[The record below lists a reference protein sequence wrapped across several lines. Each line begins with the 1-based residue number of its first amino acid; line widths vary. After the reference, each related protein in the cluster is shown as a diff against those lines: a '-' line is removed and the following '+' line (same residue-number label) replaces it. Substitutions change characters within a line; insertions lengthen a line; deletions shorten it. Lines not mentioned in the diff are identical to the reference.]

1 MSMKR
6 ASGILLSSIG
16 YLVYPLT
23 LFGAVVYFFG
33 FAMWMHAPVVPVL
46 QMIAVPA
53 LPLLVVGWLFTKAGR
68 RLRGGAAAAAPP
80 KRVSTP
86 GRARMRRWLG
96 AVLALAVLVA
106 CIVVGRTGY
115 KLYQCSVGPP
125 AGTPAYAEAQA
136 RKEAETLR
144 NGFKRMCEGDL
155 GRFDISFRS
164 MASATRNLAF
174 TPVDLTHTPFARLAP
189 LGARSEAVNDI
200 RSRLYRGFR
209 MPDGH
214 VVTLFEQ
221 DMSADGGR
229 TWRRPEDEPE
239 RINGLPARLGVF
251 EDEAGTAVS
260 HLSWVE
266 GRRMYELWIDANVAR
281 VPLRNQLFAL
291 AASLP
296 RSVPACPNERPPR
309 PFGFDADGRPVPE
322 PMAKSLTE
330 AEMDAMFDPGKR
342 PCK

>member
-6 ASGILLSSIG
+6 ASGTFLSSIG
-16 YLVYPLT
+16 YLVYPFT
-23 LFGAVVYFFG
+23 LYAAAVCFFG
-33 FAMWMHAPVVPVL
+33 LAMWMHAPMVPVL
-46 QMIAVPA
+46 LTIAVPA
-53 LPLLVVGWLFTKAGR
+53 LLLLAVGWLFTKAGR
-68 RLRGGAAAAAPP
+68 RLRGGATSAPP
-80 KRVSTP
+80 PARMSTP
-86 GRARMRRWLG
+86 GRVRMRKWLG
-96 AVLALAVLVA
+96 AALALAVLAA
-106 CIVVGRTGY
+106 CIVVGRSGY

-125 AGTPAYAEAQA
+125 PGTPAFAEAQA
-136 RKEAETLR
+136 RKEAETLK

-174 TPVDLTHTPFARLAP
+174 TPVDLTRTPFARLEP
-189 LGARSEAVNDI
+189 LGARSEAINDI

-221 DMSADGGR
+221 DMSADGSR

-266 GRRMYELWIDANVAR
+266 GRRAYELWIDANVAR
-281 VPLRNQLFAL
+281 VPLRGQLFAL

-309 PFGFDADGRPVPE
+309 FSGFDADGQPVPE
-322 PMAKSLTE
+322 PMPQTLTE
-330 AEMDAMFDPGKR
+330 AEMDAMFNPAKR